1 MLTVNESASAT
12 FQCTATGIPAPV
24 ISWFMGTEELI
35 TAGSGDVLESLTSR
49 IDIQD
54 LEESLYLTAG
64 GNVSSVQSNLTISS
78 TVGND
83 SGQYSCN
90 ASNMVGIS
98 MRQADDGESTTLF
111 VQGET
116 L

>member
-1 MLTVNESASAT
+1 
-12 FQCTATGIPAPV
+12 
-24 ISWFMGTEELI
+24 MGTEELI

-78 TVGND
+78 TVGSD

-90 ASNMVGIS
+90 ASNMVGVS
-98 MRQADDGESTTLF
+98 MRQADDEESTTLF
-111 VQGET
+111 VQSET